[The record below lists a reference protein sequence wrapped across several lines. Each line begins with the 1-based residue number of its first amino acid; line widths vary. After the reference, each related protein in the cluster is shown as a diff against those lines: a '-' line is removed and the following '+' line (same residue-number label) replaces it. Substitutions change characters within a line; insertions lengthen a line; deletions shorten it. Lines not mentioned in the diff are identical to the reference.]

1 MKISTHML
9 KTLMHEVPNNLKELT
24 NGYITEIESYESLV
38 VATGLVTGHVLTCED
53 HPNSDHLHVTTVDL
67 GNGLVEQIVCGAA
80 NVAAGQYVIVA
91 TPGAVLPGNF
101 EIKRSKIRGVES
113 NGMICSLRELGIE
126 DKYVEDQY
134 KDGIFYYGA
143 PVPLGQDPLPFL
155 NLNQDSMEL
164 SLTPNRAD
172 LLSVLGFAYDL
183 SAVLNKKLVYHE
195 ETPFES
201 EQLNPV
207 VVQNETQGCYRY
219 FARTLNHIQVK
230 SSPEWLRADL
240 IASGI
245 RPINNVVD
253 VTNYVM
259 LQLGVPLH
267 AFDRQKFETNKVVIR
282 DAKAG
287 EEVITLDGIK
297 RILTAKD
304 IVITNGLYPVAL
316 AGVMGLENT
325 MVDNET
331 TSIIL
336 EAASFDP
343 KRIGETSKRLDLR
356 SDSSLRFER
365 GIDETRVRMAINK
378 AASMLYELANAE
390 VTKEIANTGIPYPK
404 PVKIE
409 LHVEKVNK
417 HLGIQLSKEQLRDIL
432 KRLNIIPV
440 SEDIYLVP
448 SYRNDLRIEADLIEE
463 VARIYGLNNIPM
475 TLPKTNQLG
484 HYSKRQTQVLKMRR
498 LLRHQGFNEVL
509 NYSLLKTS
517 EVNLFTLPSEDI
529 ISVLH
534 PLSEDKKSLRHSLI
548 NGLVENAKYHTSR
561 QINDLKFFEVGKVYY
576 SHEEPIHMA
585 GLLMGAYQQI
595 AWSKQGVESSFYVL
609 KGIVDAILRH
619 FDLVATYEKQTQIE
633 GFHPGVCANILIQ
646 NQVVGVIGKL
656 HPNLELDAYTFEL
669 SLEKIMTLIEPQP
682 KFEVIS
688 KYPNITRDLAFVV
701 DQQIEVGK
709 ITKLIEQ
716 TARKFLVDLKL
727 FDVYRDDRLGESK
740 QSLAYNLTFNSKD
753 KTLEASDVDKLMK
766 SIINR
771 LQFEFKAELRS

>member
-9 KTLMHEVPNNLKELT
+9 KTLIHEVPNNLKELT
-24 NGYITEIESYESLV
+24 NGYITEIESYEPLV

-126 DKYVEDQY
+126 DKNVEEHF
-134 KDGIFYYGA
+134 KDGIFYFSE
-143 PVPLGQDPLPFL
+143 PVPIGEEPLQYL

-201 EQLNPV
+201 DNLNPV
-207 VVQNETQGCYRY
+207 VVQNETEGCYRY
-219 FARTLNHIQVK
+219 FARVLNHVKVK
-230 SSPEWLRADL
+230 SSPEWLRSDL
-240 IASGI
+240 IASGV

-267 AFDRQKFETNKVVIR
+267 AFDRSKFETDKVVIR
-282 DAKAG
+282 NAKEG
-287 EEVITLDGIK
+287 EEVVTLDGVK
-297 RILTAKD
+297 RLLSKKD

-325 MVDNET
+325 MVDSET

-378 AASMLYELANAE
+378 AATLLYELANAE
-390 VTKEIANTGIPYPK
+390 VTKEIAYTGIPYPK
-404 PVKIE
+404 PVKVE

-417 HLGIQLSKEQLRDIL
+417 TLGIQLTETELRDVL
-432 KRLNIIPV
+432 KRLNIILV
-440 SEDIYLVP
+440 AEHTYLIP
-448 SYRNDLRIEADLIEE
+448 SHRNDLRIQADLIEE

-484 HYSKRQTQVLKMRR
+484 HYSKRQVQVLKFRR
-498 LLRHQGFNEVL
+498 LLRHLGFNEVL
-509 NYSLLKTS
+509 NYSLLKTA

-548 NGLVENAKYHTSR
+548 NGLVDNAIYHTSR
-561 QINDLKFFEVGKVYY
+561 QINDLKFFEIGKTYY
-576 SHEEPIHMA
+576 SHEEPLHLA
-585 GLLMGAYQQI
+585 ALLMGSYQQI
-595 AWSKQGVESSFYVL
+595 AWKKETIEGSFYVL
-609 KGIVDAILRH
+609 KGLVDSVLNH
-619 FDLVATYEKQTQIE
+619 FDLVPTYERQTAIE
-633 GFHPGVCANILIQ
+633 GFHPGVCANILVQ
-646 NQVVGVIGKL
+646 NKVVGVIGKL
-656 HPNLELDAYTFEL
+656 HPSSNLDAYTFEL
-669 SLEKIMTLIEPQP
+669 NLERLFEIIEPQP
-682 KFEVIS
+682 KFEVVS

-701 DQQIEVGK
+701 DQSIEVGK

-727 FDVYRDDRLGESK
+727 FDVYQDDKIGENK
-740 QSLAYNLTFNSKD
+740 QSLAFSLTFNSKE
-753 KTLEASDVDKLMK
+753 KTLEAQDVDKLMK
-766 SIINR
+766 SILNR
-771 LQFEFKAELRS
+771 LQFEFKAEQRG

>member
-24 NGYITEIESYESLV
+24 NGYITEIESYDALV
-38 VATGLVTGHVLTCED
+38 TATGLVTGHVLTCVD
-53 HPNSDHLHVTTVDL
+53 HPNSDHLHITTVDL
-67 GNGLVEQIVCGAA
+67 GNGLVEQIVCGAP

-91 TPGAVLPGNF
+91 TPGAILPGNF

-126 DKYVEDQY
+126 DKYVEDTY
-134 KDGIFYYGA
+134 KEGIYFFKEAVLVGA
-143 PVPLGQDPLPFL
+143 DPLALL

-164 SLTPNRAD
+164 SLTPNRSD

-183 SAVLNKKLVYHE
+183 SAVLNKKLTYHE
-195 ETPFES
+195 ETPLES
-201 EQLNPV
+201 DNLNPV
-207 VVQNETQGCYRY
+207 VVQNETEGCYRY

-230 SSPEWLRADL
+230 SSPEWLRSDL

-267 AFDRQKFETNKVVIR
+267 AFDRRKFETDKVVIR
-282 DAKAG
+282 NAKEG
-287 EEVITLDGIK
+287 EEVVTLDGVK
-297 RILTAKD
+297 RQLKSRD

-325 MVDNET
+325 MVDVET

-378 AASMLYELANAE
+378 AASMLAELAHAE
-390 VTKEIANTGIPYPK
+390 VTKEIAMTGLPYPK
-404 PVKIE
+404 PVKVE

-417 HLGIQLSKEQLRDIL
+417 TLGIKLDEAGLRDIL

-440 SEDIYLVP
+440 AEHMYLIP
-448 SYRNDLRIEADLIEE
+448 SYRNDLRIPADLIEE

-484 HYSKRQTQVLKMRR
+484 AYSLRQNQVLKFRR
-498 LLRHQGFNEVL
+498 ILRHLGYNEVI
-509 NYSLLKTS
+509 NYSLLKTH
-517 EVNLFTLPSEDI
+517 EVNVFTQKSEDI
-529 ISVLH
+529 ISILH
-534 PLSEDKKSLRHSLI
+534 PLSEDKKSLRHSLL
-548 NGLVENAKYHTSR
+548 NGLLDNARYHASR
-561 QINDLKFFEVGKVYY
+561 QINDLKVFEIGKTYF
-576 SHEEPIHMA
+576 SHEEPLHLSA
-585 GLLMGAYQQI
+585 LLMGSYQQI
-595 AWSKQGVESSFYVL
+595 GWSKEQIQSSFFVL
-609 KGIVDAILRH
+609 KGQLDAILAH
-619 FDLVATYEKQTQIE
+619 FDLFATYEKESVIE
-633 GFHPGVCANILIQ
+633 GFHPGVCAKVLIQ
-646 NQVVGVIGKL
+646 NQPIGYIGKL
-656 HPNLELDAYTFEL
+656 HPSLEVDAYAFELNLERLLGF
-669 SLEKIMTLIEPQP
+669 IEAQP

-688 KYPNITRDLAFVV
+688 KYPNITRDLAFLV
-701 DQQIEVGK
+701 DRNIEVGK

-727 FDVYRDDRLGESK
+727 FDLYRDDKLGVNK
-740 QSLAYNLTFNSKD
+740 QSLAYNLTFNSKE
-753 KTLEASDVDKLMK
+753 KTLEAADVDKLMK
-766 SIINR
+766 SIVNR
-771 LQFEFKAELRS
+771 LQFEFKAELRA

>member
-9 KTLMHEVPNNLKELT
+9 KNLIHEVPNNLKELT
-24 NGYITEIESYESLV
+24 NGYITEIESYDPLV
-38 VATGLVTGHVLTCED
+38 VATGLVTGHVLSCID
-53 HPNSDHLHVTTVDL
+53 HENSDHLHVTTVDL
-67 GNGLVEQIVCGAA
+67 GNGLVEQIVCGAS

-91 TPGAVLPGNF
+91 TPGAILPGNF

-113 NGMICSLRELGIE
+113 NGMICSIRELGIE
-126 DKYVEDQY
+126 DKYVEDKY
-134 KDGIFYYGA
+134 KDGIYYFSE
-143 PVPLGQDPLPFL
+143 PVPLGDDPLKHL

-183 SAVLNKKLVYHE
+183 SAVLNKKLIYHE

-201 EQLNPV
+201 DNLNPV
-207 VVQNETQGCYRY
+207 VVQNETDGCNRY
-219 FARTLNHIQVK
+219 FARVLNHVKIK
-230 SSPEWLRADL
+230 SSPEWLRSDL

-259 LQLGVPLH
+259 LELGVPLH
-267 AFDRQKFETNKVVIR
+267 AFDRSKFETDKVVIR
-282 DAKAG
+282 NAKDG
-287 EEVITLDGIK
+287 EEVVTLDGIK
-297 RILTAKD
+297 RQLNHKD
-304 IVITNGLYPVAL
+304 VVITNGLYPVAL

-325 MVDNET
+325 MVDHDT

-343 KRIGETSKRLDLR
+343 KRIAETSKRLDLR

-378 AASMLYELANAE
+378 AATMLYELANAE
-390 VTKEIANTGIPYPK
+390 VTKEIAYTGMPYPK
-404 PVKIE
+404 PVKVE

-417 HLGIQLSKEQLRDIL
+417 TLGIQITKETLRDLL

-440 SEDIYLVP
+440 SEDVYLIP
-448 SYRNDLRIEADLIEE
+448 SYRNDLRIQADLIEE

-484 HYSKRQTQVLKMRR
+484 QYSLRQTQVLKFRR
-498 LLRHQGFNEVL
+498 LLRNLGFNEVL
-509 NYSLLKTS
+509 NYSLLKTA
-517 EVNLFTLPSEDI
+517 EVNLFTQPSEDV

-534 PLSEDKKSLRHSLI
+534 PLSEDKKSLRHALI

-576 SHEEPIHMA
+576 SHEEPMHAA
-585 GLLMGAYQQI
+585 GLLMGNFLQI
-595 AWSKQGVESSFYVL
+595 NWDKQSINSSFYVL
-609 KGIVDAILRH
+609 KGMVDALLKH
-619 FDLVATYEKQTQIE
+619 FDLVPSYEKQSQIE
-633 GFHPGVCANILIQ
+633 GFHPGVCANILVG
-646 NQVVGVIGKL
+646 NQIVGVIGKL
-656 HPNLELDAYTFEL
+656 HPSLELDAYTFEL
-669 SLEKIMTLIEPQP
+669 NLEKILTLIEPQP
-682 KFEVIS
+682 KFEVIT
-688 KYPNITRDLAFVV
+688 KYPNITRDLAFLV
-701 DQQIEVGK
+701 DRSIEVGK

-716 TARKFLVDLKL
+716 TARKFLVDLQL
-727 FDVYRDDRLGESK
+727 FDLYRDEKIGDLK
-740 QSLAYNLTFNSKD
+740 QSLAYSLTFNSKD
-753 KTLEASDVDKLMK
+753 KTLEAQDVDKLMK

-771 LQFEFKAELRS
+771 LQFEFKAELRG

>member
-38 VATGLVTGHVLTCED
+38 VASGLVTGHVLTCKD
-53 HPNSDHLHVTTVDL
+53 HENSDHLHVTTVDL
-67 GNGLVEQIVCGAA
+67 GNGLIEQIVCGAP

-91 TPGAVLPGNF
+91 TPGAILPGNF

-126 DKYVEDQY
+126 DKNIEDKY
-134 KDGIFYYGA
+134 KDGIFYFNE
-143 PVPLGQDPLPFL
+143 PVALGVDPLQLL

-164 SLTPNRAD
+164 SLTPNRSD

-201 EQLNPV
+201 DQLNPV
-207 VVQNETQGCYRY
+207 VVQNESEGCYRY
-219 FARTLNHIQVK
+219 FARVLNHVKVK
-230 SSPEWLRADL
+230 SSPEWLRSDL

-267 AFDRQKFETNKVVIR
+267 AFDRTKFETDKVVIR
-282 DAKAG
+282 DAKEG
-287 EEVITLDGIK
+287 EEVITLDGVK
-297 RILTAKD
+297 RQLTKKD
-304 IVITNGLYPVAL
+304 VVITNGLYPVAL

-378 AASMLYELANAE
+378 AATMLYELANAE
-390 VTKEIANTGIPYPK
+390 VTKEIAYTGIPYPK
-404 PVKIE
+404 PVKVA
-409 LHVEKVNK
+409 LQVEKVNK
-417 HLGIQLSKEQLRDIL
+417 TLGIKLSKEELRDIL

-440 SEDIYLVP
+440 SEDVYLIP

-484 HYSKRQTQVLKMRR
+484 HYTKRQNQILKFRQLMRS
-498 LLRHQGFNEVL
+498 LGFNEVL

-517 EVNLFTLPSEDI
+517 DVNLFTLPSEDVI
-529 ISVLH
+529 TILH

-548 NGLVENAKYHTSR
+548 NGLVENANYHTSR
-561 QINDLKFFEVGKVYY
+561 QINNLKFFEVGRVYY
-576 SHEEPIHMA
+576 SHEEPVHLA
-585 GLLMGAYQQI
+585 ALLMGNYQQI
-595 AWSKQGVESSFYVL
+595 NWNKEGIQSSFYVL
-609 KGIVDAILRH
+609 KGIVDALFKH
-619 FDLVATYEKQTQIE
+619 FDLVPSYEKQTQIN
-633 GFHPGVCANILIQ
+633 GFHPGVCANILVN
-646 NQVVGVIGKL
+646 NQVVGIIGKL
-656 HPNLELDAYTFEL
+656 HPNLGLDAYTFEL
-669 SLEKIMTLIEPQP
+669 NLEKVMALIEPQP
-682 KFEVIS
+682 KFEAIS
-688 KYPNITRDLAFVV
+688 KYPNITRDLAFVI
-701 DQQIEVGK
+701 DRSIEVGK
-709 ITKLIEQ
+709 VTKLIEQ
-716 TARKFLVDLKL
+716 TARKFLVDLTL
-727 FDVYRDDRLGESK
+727 FDLYRDEKLGESK
-740 QSLAYNLTFNSKD
+740 QSLAYSLTFNSKE
-753 KTLEASDVDKLMK
+753 KTLEAQDVDKLMK
-766 SIINR
+766 SIVNR
-771 LQFEFKAELRS
+771 LQFEFKAELRG